1 MPSYLNIKEAAEYL
15 GISSHTLYKLVE
27 RNEVP
32 AAKVGGSWRLNRDAL
47 DEFLRGNS
55 SAPALEILIV
65 EPDSSL
71 RRDLAR
77 VANERRARLHLA
89 SSEEDAAVL
98 LDGSYDP
105 DLILYSVSGS
115 IEASRSFLESV
126 RKSSEN
132 CRVALMIEP
141 GRASEIGTLMD
152 MGPLIVLPKPVRRL
166 DLVNVISLIS
176 E

>member
-1 MPSYLNIKEAAEYL
+1 VPSYLNIKEAAEYL

-32 AAKVGGSWRLNRDAL
+32 AAKVGGSWRLNREAL
-47 DEFLRGNS
+47 DDFLRGS
-55 SAPALEILIV
+55 ASAPTLDVLIV
-65 EPDSSL
+65 EPDSSM

-77 VANERRARLHLA
+77 TANEKRARLQLA
-89 SSEEDAAVL
+89 SSDDDASML
-98 LDGSYDP
+98 LDGAYSP
-105 DLILYSVSGS
+105 DLVLYSVSGS
-115 IEASRSFLESV
+115 AESARAFLERV
-126 RKSSEN
+126 RKSSES

-141 GRASEIGTLMD
+141 GRAAEIGMLMH

-166 DLVNVISLIS
+166 DLVNVLSLVS